1 MSQYKQMAE
10 NATMQSFLNCF
21 YVKQESIDLQK
32 KETKADGSL
41 VFVAKLAKQD
51 LELVIPIRY
60 FSSVGRHL
68 FDFPIRFRPSGS
80 EKEGTIVDYTT
91 TLVALCSKELLIA
104 YGRTDAEDE
113 FMLRIILSCRNIER
127 FLRERESDQAAL
139 SQADFEYIEAE
150 QSLLLGHL
158 THPTPKKKQTRD
170 DRRGGSR
177 LFS

>member
-21 YVKQESIDLQK
+21 LRETGIDRSVK

-80 EKEGTIVDYTT
+80 EK
-91 TLVALCSKELLIA
+91 
-104 YGRTDAEDE
+104 
-113 FMLRIILSCRNIER
+113 
-127 FLRERESDQAAL
+127 
-139 SQADFEYIEAE
+139 
-150 QSLLLGHL
+150 
-158 THPTPKKKQTRD
+158 
-170 DRRGGSR
+170 
-177 LFS
+177 